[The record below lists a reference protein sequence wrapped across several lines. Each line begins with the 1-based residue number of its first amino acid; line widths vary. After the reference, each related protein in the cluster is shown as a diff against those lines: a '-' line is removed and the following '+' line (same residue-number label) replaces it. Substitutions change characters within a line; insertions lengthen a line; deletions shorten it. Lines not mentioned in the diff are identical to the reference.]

1 VPKITYQCTWCGEES
16 PLEGVQTVC
25 ACGKPLEV
33 VFDWENTPP
42 KRSDLDFDNKTLWKY
57 RDVLAPI
64 DDDHIV
70 TLGEGWT
77 PTADG
82 VDYDGVTIF
91 FKDESVNPTG
101 SFKDRGM
108 SMAVSHA
115 RGNGIS
121 EVCLPSAGNAGV
133 SASAYCQAA
142 GIACHVFLPETIPT
156 PFIDATEEY
165 GADLRL
171 GGRTIA
177 QAASK
182 MREEMTKEWF
192 DLSTLKEPFRV
203 EGKKTMGYEIAEQLD
218 WRLPNVVVYPTGGG
232 TGLIGM
238 WKAFNEMIDLGWLDE
253 KETDRPR
260 MVVVQSDGC
269 APIVK
274 AFAEGLLENDLWEK
288 SHTGAL
294 GLNVPSPLGGA
305 WMLKTLRDS
314 GGTALMVDEAQI
326 MEASHEVNELSGV
339 DGSCEDGVSWLGFK
353 TLVETGWI
361 KEGEKVMI
369 PITGAAERYV

>member
-1 VPKITYQCTWCGEES
+1 MPKITYQCTWCGEES
-16 PLEGVQTVC
+16 PLEGVQTAC

-42 KRSDLDFDNKTLWKY
+42 KRSDLDSDNKTLWKY

-182 MREEMTKEWF
+182 MREEMKKEWF

-232 TGLIGM
+232 TGLIG
-238 WKAFNEMIDLGWLDE
+238 
-253 KETDRPR
+253 
-260 MVVVQSDGC
+260 
-269 APIVK
+269 
-274 AFAEGLLENDLWEK
+274 
-288 SHTGAL
+288 
-294 GLNVPSPLGGA
+294 
-305 WMLKTLRDS
+305 
-314 GGTALMVDEAQI
+314 
-326 MEASHEVNELSGV
+326 
-339 DGSCEDGVSWLGFK
+339 
-353 TLVETGWI
+353 
-361 KEGEKVMI
+361 
-369 PITGAAERYV
+369 

>member
-1 VPKITYQCTWCGEES
+1 MPKITYQCTWCRDES
-16 PLEGVQTVC
+16 SNNSVQTIC
-25 ACGKPLEV
+25 NCGKPLEL
-33 VFDWENTPP
+33 VFDWENRPP
-42 KRSDLDFDNKTLWKY
+42 IKNDLDPDNKTLWKY

-64 DDDHIV
+64 DDDYII

-82 VDYDGVTIF
+82 VDYNDVIIF

-115 RGNGIS
+115 RQNGVS

-133 SASAYCQAA
+133 SASAYCQEAE
-142 GIACHVFLPETIPT
+142 IKCHVFLPETIP
-156 PFIDATEEY
+156 PSFIDATKEY

-177 QAASK
+177 HAASM
-182 MREEMTKEWF
+182 MRDEMKKDWF

-218 WRLPNVVVYPTGGG
+218 WTLPDVVVYPTGGG

-238 WKAFNEMIDLGWLDE
+238 WKAFNEMINLGWVAQ
-253 KETDRPR
+253 KETGMPR

-274 AFAEGLLENDLWEK
+274 AFAEGLQENDLWEE
-288 SHTGAL
+288 SHTEAL

-314 GGTALMVDEAQI
+314 GGIALMVDEAQI
-326 MEASHEVNELSGV
+326 IEASHEVNELSCV

-353 TLVETGWI
+353 TLVKAGWI
-361 KEGEKVMI
+361 RKGEKVVI
-369 PITGAAERYV
+369 PITGAAERYI

>member
-1 VPKITYQCTWCGEES
+1 VWP
-16 PLEGVQTVC
+16 
-25 ACGKPLEV
+25 
-33 VFDWENTPP
+33 
-42 KRSDLDFDNKTLWKY
+42 
-57 RDVLAPI
+57 
-64 DDDHIV
+64 
-70 TLGEGWT
+70 
-77 PTADG
+77 
-82 VDYDGVTIF
+82 
-91 FKDESVNPTG
+91 
-101 SFKDRGM
+101 
-108 SMAVSHA
+108 
-115 RGNGIS
+115 
-121 EVCLPSAGNAGV
+121 PSAGNAGV

-156 PFIDATEEY
+156 PFIDAAEEY

-305 WMLKTLRDS
+305 WMLKTLRALGHSDPALLYDS
-314 GGTALMVDEAQI
+314 FPTGHFPEALQQMP
-326 MEASHEVNELSGV
+326 S
-339 DGSCEDGVSWLGFK
+339 
-353 TLVETGWI
+353 
-361 KEGEKVMI
+361 
-369 PITGAAERYV
+369 R

>member
-1 VPKITYQCTWCGEES
+1 MPKITYQCTWCREKS
-16 PLEGVQTVC
+16 LLEGVQTVC

-33 VFDWENTPP
+33 VFDWENASP
-42 KRSDLDFDNKTLWKY
+42 KKSDLDPDNRTLWKY
-57 RDVLAPI
+57 RGVLAPI

-77 PTADG
+77 PTTDG
-82 VDYDGVTIF
+82 IDYNGVTIF
-91 FKDESVNPTG
+91 LKDESVNPTG

-115 RGNGIS
+115 RQNGIS

-133 SASAYCQAA
+133 SAAAYCHEA
-142 GIACHVFLPETIPT
+142 GIKCHVFLPETIPSS
-156 PFIDATEEY
+156 FIDATKEY

-182 MREEMTKEWF
+182 MREEMKKAWF

-218 WRLPNVVVYPTGGG
+218 WTLPDVVVYPTGGG

-238 WKAFNEMIDLGWLDE
+238 WKAFNEMINLGWVAE
-253 KETDRPR
+253 KETGMPR

-274 AFAEGLLENDLWEK
+274 AFDEGLQENDLWEE
-288 SHTGAL
+288 SHTEAL

-314 GGTALMVDEAQI
+314 GGIALMVDEARI
-326 MEASHEVNELSGV
+326 MEASHEVNQLSGV

-353 TLVETGWI
+353 TLVKAGWI
-361 KEGEKVMI
+361 RKGEKVVI